1 MAWFVDQLLE
11 LVFPQRCVSCGTAGA
26 LLCGSCTGRIR
37 RLTPPLCAR
46 CGAPTAWPVSRC
58 RECAGRRLAYDG
70 ARAAV
75 FYEGP
80 VRALVRA
87 WKEDA
92 ARRAVDIAATL
103 VTAQVERPA
112 ADVIT
117 YIPPDPVRQLQR
129 SGHPAPSLARALAR
143 TWELEPVGLLRRSGP
158 SIRQTGRG
166 RAERLRG
173 ARGAFV
179 ALARVEGRVVLVDD
193 VYTTGATADAAAA
206 ALRKAGAASVQVIS
220 FARTVR

>member
-1 MAWFVDQLLE
+1 M
-11 LVFPQRCVSCGTAGA
+11 
-26 LLCGSCTGRIR
+26 
-37 RLTPPLCAR
+37 
-46 CGAPTAWPVSRC
+46 
-58 RECAGRRLAYDG
+58 
-70 ARAAV
+70 
-75 FYEGP
+75 
-80 VRALVRA
+80 RALVRA

>member
-1 MAWFVDQLLE
+1 M
-11 LVFPQRCVSCGTAGA
+11 
-26 LLCGSCTGRIR
+26 
-37 RLTPPLCAR
+37 
-46 CGAPTAWPVSRC
+46 
-58 RECAGRRLAYDG
+58 
-70 ARAAV
+70 
-75 FYEGP
+75 
-80 VRALVRA
+80 RALVRA

-117 YIPPDPVRQLQR
+117 YIPADPVRQLQR
-129 SGHPAPSLARALAR
+129 SGHPAPSLARALAG